1 MKERAGSSRRR
12 HTKIQ
17 KGELDKD
24 QYMTLDGS
32 SVITNVVFDAEYE
45 LVQALT
51 IVNEG
56 FRLLGPVPLNVSFCR
71 AARSTGQKVPPTASE
86 ALIS

>member
-56 FRLLGPVPLNVSFCR
+56 FRLLGPVPLNVSYFFAFR
-71 AARSTGQKVPPTASE
+71 LSRK
-86 ALIS
+86 LY